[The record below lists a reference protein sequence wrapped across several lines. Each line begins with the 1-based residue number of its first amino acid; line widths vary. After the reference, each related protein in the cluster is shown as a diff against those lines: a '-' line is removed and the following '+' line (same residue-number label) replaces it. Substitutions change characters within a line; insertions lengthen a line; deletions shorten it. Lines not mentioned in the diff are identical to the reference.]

1 MRPVGKMGKRES
13 NAVSCRII
21 PASSRCVP
29 SLSLISSTD
38 EVSTRLVAMTQV
50 YTAKADAIEAE
61 SMLLPAVAAIKG
73 MALDQ

>member
-1 MRPVGKMGKRES
+1 MP
-13 NAVSCRII
+13 
-21 PASSRCVP
+21 SRAEYFRRQADVCLR
-29 SLSLISSTD
+29 LSLISSTD